1 MVEDFDRIE
10 RIVGERVVDALD
22 HQNLNDF
29 MENPTAEK
37 IVLWIWKH
45 LEPALPLLD
54 ELVLW
59 ETQTSCAVLRRSDLA
74 PVSP

>member
-22 HQNLNDF
+22 HRNLNDL
-29 MENPTAEK
+29 MENPTAEN
-37 IVLWIWKH
+37 IVLWIWKR
-45 LEPALPLLD
+45 LERSLVRLD

-59 ETQTSCAVLRRSDLA
+59 ETQSSCAILRRSD
-74 PVSP
+74 VSS

>member
-10 RIVGERVVDALD
+10 RIVDERIVELLD
-22 HQNLNDF
+22 HQNLNDL

-37 IVLWIWKH
+37 IVLWIWQR
-45 LEPALPLLD
+45 LERSLPRLD

-59 ETQTSCAVLRRSDLA
+59 ETQTSCAVLRRSDIA
-74 PVSP
+74 P

>member
-10 RIVGERVVDALD
+10 RIVGERVVDVLD
-22 HQNLNDF
+22 HQNLNDL
-29 MENPTAEK
+29 MENPTAEN
-37 IVLWIWKH
+37 IVLWIWKR
-45 LEPALPLLD
+45 LQPSLVRLN

-74 PVSP
+74 

>member
-10 RIVGERVVDALD
+10 RIVGEKIVEVLD
-22 HQNLNDF
+22 HQNLNDL

-37 IVLWIWKH
+37 ILLWIWER
-45 LEPALPLLD
+45 LERSLPSLD

-59 ETQTSCAVLRRSDLA
+59 ETQTACAVLRRSDLA
-74 PVSP
+74 

>member
-10 RIVGERVVDALD
+10 RIVGERIVDALD
-22 HQNLNDF
+22 HQNLNDL

-37 IVLWIWKH
+37 IVLWIWER
-45 LEPALPLLD
+45 LQRSLPRLA

-59 ETQTSCAVLRRSDLA
+59 ETQTSCAILRRSDL
-74 PVSP
+74 VS